1 MNLNFLYL
9 FITVFLIESTLG
21 AKKSKQKLT
30 NHTTTTTSTILF
42 NKTNVTASSSSS
54 SITKHF
60 DEPIKSK
67 KNASFTNLP
76 TKTKAKRQLCK
87 KWKRKVLTF
96 IFYFFLNFI
105 YFI

>member
-21 AKKSKQKLT
+21 TKKSKQKLT
-30 NHTTTTTSTILF
+30 NYTTTTSTILF

-67 KNASFTNLP
+67 QNASFTNLP

-87 KWKRKVLTF
+87 KWRRKVLTF
-96 IFYFFLNFI
+96 F
-105 YFI
+105 